1 MLVTIQQTKSNF
13 ENLFEISS
21 GGRVLFHAKAPWMKA
36 PLPFHAENVRKLTF
50 FDPAGEILYTTNYR
64 VIDNMLEEVVP
75 FKYLITKEQKFAQF
89 EIVGKSGQEGSF
101 YTLQN
106 GMFDRKFCIE
116 HRGKVY
122 LGYSVDA
129 GRNHMVS
136 IYVDEVQI
144 AQITKPLTV
153 TDNLDVYFL
162 HIKDEHVS
170 MIPILSFFT
179 VYYDYRKYNNS
190 GELRKNSV
198 EIAVSYSYDKNN
210 SKYNPGWIEQEFG
223 RQAFE
228 EFEQTLRKIK
238 EQGSAQAKRILKMVG
253 AVFMI
258 LIILAVILFIVLQ
271 CV

>member
-1 MLVTIQQTKSNF
+1 
-13 ENLFEISS
+13 
-21 GGRVLFHAKAPWMKA
+21 MKV

-64 VIDNMLEEVVP
+64 VIDNMLEEVVS

-101 YTLQN
+101 CTLQK
-106 GMFDRKFCIE
+106 GMFDRK
-116 HRGKVY
+116 
-122 LGYSVDA
+122 L
-129 GRNHMVS
+129 S

-144 AQITKPLTV
+144 AQSTKPLTM
-153 TDNLDVYFL
+153 TDNLDIYFL

-179 VYYDYRKYNNS
+179 VYYDYRKYNNG

-210 SKYNPGWIEQEFG
+210 NKYNPGWIEQEFG
-223 RQAFE
+223 RQALE
-228 EFEQTLRKIK
+228 EFEQTLRKIR
-238 EQGSAQAKRILKMVG
+238 EQGSAQTKRILKVVG

-258 LIILAVILFIVLQ
+258 RIILAVILFIILQ